1 MAVRTRMSLKGLD
14 EYLEALA
21 KAGRDVDAVAA
32 KALEAGAKVMQ
43 ARMIALVPVDTGNL
57 KDHIKIKGPIQN
69 GNYIYIEVGIIH
81 DRDFTDD
88 ETARYANSV
97 EYGNSSMAAQPFIRP
112 AIEGGKGA
120 ALREMKT
127 VLLQE
132 LMG

>member
-1 MAVRTRMSLKGLD
+1 MSLKGLD

-21 KAGRDVDAVAA
+21 KAGRDVDAVAK
-32 KALEAGAKVMQ
+32 KALEAGAKIMQ
-43 ARMIALVPVDTGNL
+43 ERMIALVPVDTGNL
-57 KDHIKIKGPIQN
+57 QDHIKIKGPIQD
-69 GNYIYIEVGIIH
+69 GNRIYVEVGIIH
-81 DRDFTDD
+81 DRNYTDA

-112 AIEGGKGA
+112 AIEGGKSA

-132 LMG
+132 LLA